1 MSALLSIGWEPE
13 LRGLLTV
20 IIGTVALCGSVY
32 LLLGTNLGVRLGFL
46 VAMAGLFGWMLMMG
60 VIWMTYGIGLI
71 GNQPSW
77 KPSEPFTIVRDGSLL
92 NQSEVIEESVRVAD
106 NSSPAEVATAAALAL
121 TSEGWDLLPIDDKGR
136 GQAIAAAD
144 EVIQVEAEMYAAGEY
159 EAVAV
164 YERGGERYPK
174 LSDEIDFVAF
184 FHKPHYAVVEIAP
197 LLPQREEP
205 GRAPARPVVDE
216 SQPRQYV
223 IMIRDLG
230 SKRQPAILI
239 TIGSAI
245 IFLLCCLMLHR
256 RDKLVEAHVSGAIT
270 PARI

>member
-32 LLLGTNLGVRLGFL
+32 LLLGTNLGIRLGLL
-46 VAMAGLFGWMLMMG
+46 VAMAGLFGWMMMMG
-60 VIWMTYGIGLI
+60 VIWMTYGIGLK
-71 GNQPSW
+71 GTEPSW
-77 KPSEPFTIVRDGSLL
+77 KPSEPFTIVRDAKLL
-92 NQSEVIEESVRVAD
+92 HEAGVIDGPVTVAD
-106 NSSPAEVATAAALAL
+106 TATFPEIAEIAATALENENWELLPAE
-121 TSEGWDLLPIDDKGR
+121 DKGR
-136 GQAIAAAD
+136 GQSIAAAD
-144 EVIQVEAEMYAAGEY
+144 EIIQVEAEMYAAGEY

-174 LSDEIDFVAF
+174 FGDKVDFVAF
-184 FHKPHYAVVEIAP
+184 FHKPHYSVVEIAP
-197 LLPQREEP
+197 LLPQRDEP
-205 GRAPARPVVDE
+205 GRAPARPVIDS
-216 SQPRQYV
+216 SQPHQYV

-230 SKRQPAILI
+230 SKRQPALFI

-256 RDKLVEAHVSGAIT
+256 RDRILEAHVSGSSV
-270 PARI
+270 PAKA

>member
-20 IIGTVALCGSVY
+20 IIGAVALCGSVY
-32 LLLGTNLGVRLGFL
+32 LLLGTNLGARLGLL
-46 VAMAGLFGWMLMMG
+46 VAMAGLFGWMMMMG
-60 VIWMTYGIGLI
+60 IIWMTYGIGLK
-71 GNQPSW
+71 GTEPSW
-77 KPSEPFTIVRDGSLL
+77 KPSEPFTIVRDAKLL
-92 NQSEVIEESVRVAD
+92 HEAGVIDGPVTVSDSATFPEIAD
-106 NSSPAEVATAAALAL
+106 TAAIAL
-121 TSEGWDLLPIDDKGR
+121 ENEKWELLPTDDQGR

-144 EVIQVEAEMYAAGEY
+144 EIIQVEAEMYAAGEY

-174 LSDEIDFVAF
+174 FGDKVDFVAF
-184 FHKPHYAVVEIAP
+184 FHKPHYSVVEIAP
-197 LLPQREEP
+197 LLPQRDEP
-205 GRAPARPVVDE
+205 GRAPARPVIDS
-216 SQPRQYV
+216 SQPHQYV

-230 SKRQPAILI
+230 SKRQPALFI

-256 RDKLVEAHVSGAIT
+256 RDRILEAHVSGSSV
-270 PARI
+270 PAKA